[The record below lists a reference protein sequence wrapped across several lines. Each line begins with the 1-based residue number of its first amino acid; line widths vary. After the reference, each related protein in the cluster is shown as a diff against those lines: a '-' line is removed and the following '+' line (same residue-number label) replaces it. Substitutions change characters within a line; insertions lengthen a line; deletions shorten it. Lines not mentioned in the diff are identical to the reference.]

1 MGDIV
6 VFHVLELGACT
17 VLTESAILKKR
28 VQAQVS
34 VSDIILVSIKQTG

>member
-1 MGDIV
+1 MHKPDN
-6 VFHVLELGACT
+6 
-17 VLTESAILKKR
+17 VLTESVILKKR